1 MSIAEFRDM
10 TPTKQMPTTVHPPGG
25 PAVHAPG
32 SCRRGGR
39 QFWTPQKVAWY
50 QRADARSDYA
60 ARVFAAAADLLGRCR
75 TALDVGA
82 GFGALAVPL
91 ARRLDRVTA
100 LEPAPAMA
108 AALRATAAREGL
120 THLTVI
126 EAAWGEV
133 AVSPH
138 DLVLCAH
145 VSGLTEPG
153 SAFLREVSGYA
164 RQGVVLVRDAP
175 GGDDKFFFGELY
187 PRLLGRPYESCAGW
201 EATVEDLRAH
211 GIDPTVELIEYRSD
225 QPFDSLEEACEFWM
239 TYLDLHDDATRTF
252 LREFLAPR
260 LRREGSTLVA
270 PLRKRAAV
278 IQWRTR
284 RPEAA
289 P

>member
-1 MSIAEFRDM
+1 L
-10 TPTKQMPTTVHPPGG
+10 
-25 PAVHAPG
+25 
-32 SCRRGGR
+32 RRGSR
-39 QFWTPQKVAWY
+39 EFWTPQKVAWY

-60 ARVFAAAADLLGRCR
+60 ARVLAAAAGLLARCR
-75 TALDVGA
+75 SALDVGA

-133 AVSPH
+133 AVAPH

-164 RQGVVLVRDAP
+164 CQGVVLVRDAP

-211 GIDPTVELIEYRSD
+211 GIHPTVELIEYRSD

-239 TYLDLHDDATRTF
+239 TYLDLHDEATRGF

-284 RPEAA
+284 AEGGRS
-289 P
+289 